1 MTYRIYDTA
10 QGQFALC
17 WDTCCR
23 IMTSYHRARFQHEY
37 SREVTESQSQ
47 MLSPLTWGLPD
58 LSFVSVDWEKVRHE
72 TTGNTMSDA
81 WRLGAVATFSGDGID
96 ALVRELKRMQT
107 ETRQKHALFNAS
119 LKQASAKSLAAM
131 NRTVGTAQSWID
143 GAKVVR
149 DLSGSVLIGASTAAT
164 GGLAGAVLFGAGAGS
179 AIKGVAK
186 FQDSGSYGSAAIE
199 VSQNIVFSVFR
210 TPKTVKVV
218 ASVTADTFKAL
229 LEGRSIGTA
238 LAEGSMNVPS
248 TVLGEGAKK
257 LLGPLMTKVAVPVVS
272 RVISAPPQVLAKL
285 PIEVG
290 TKVLAD
296 RAKKA
301 AQNAVRGDAQT
312 PLTSEKASMRHS
324 LTDTVSV
331 DEDLLLKFAI
341 VDMSKGA
348 GRSWW

>member
-1 MTYRIYDTA
+1 
-10 QGQFALC
+10 
-17 WDTCCR
+17 
-23 IMTSYHRARFQHEY
+23 
-37 SREVTESQSQ
+37 
-47 MLSPLTWGLPD
+47 
-58 LSFVSVDWEKVRHE
+58 
-72 TTGNTMSDA
+72 
-81 WRLGAVATFSGDGID
+81 
-96 ALVRELKRMQT
+96 
-107 ETRQKHALFNAS
+107 
-119 LKQASAKSLAAM
+119 
-131 NRTVGTAQSWID
+131 
-143 GAKVVR
+143 
-149 DLSGSVLIGASTAAT
+149 
-164 GGLAGAVLFGAGAGS
+164 
-179 AIKGVAK
+179 
-186 FQDSGSYGSAAIE
+186 
-199 VSQNIVFSVFR
+199 
-210 TPKTVKVV
+210 VV